1 MKMSYE
7 IIIALITFIFIVL
20 TVVLV
25 PYLKRKGIWA
35 IALFAVN
42 IVEQVCDFIYLRGA
56 GPEKYAFVKR
66 ILKMASPKLT
76 DEQIDDIIETL
87 VTEMN
92 ALKKE

>member
-1 MKMSYE
+1 MNYE
-7 IIIALITFIFIVL
+7 MILAFITFMFVVL
-20 TVVLV
+20 TVALV

-42 IVEQVCDFIYLRGA
+42 IVEQICDFLLFKGA

-66 ILKMASPKLT
+66 VLNMISPKLT

-87 VTEMN
+87 VAEMN